1 MLKKK
6 EGFIGEKSIHLPK
19 NVTSRIAQSEIYH
32 SLYLTYIGYYPKAE
46 HHFRKRK
53 SGANES
59 ILIYCVAGSGWFK
72 VNNKS
77 FQIHSNE
84 FIAIPE
90 GIPHSYGSYPNDPW
104 TIYWFHFKGSKS
116 LLIAMALLEKVYSK
130 QNTVLFSE
138 KRVALFDELYFNLEM
153 GYGKSNTGYSS
164 MLLWHFIGTFL
175 HDDIFS
181 LGMKVK
187 EKSPIEQSIE
197 FMKKNIDAKLTLK
210 EICKSACISMSYF
223 SLLFKNNT
231 GYSPIEY
238 FNHLKIQK
246 ACQYLQ
252 FTTLRIK
259 EIADQLG
266 IEDPY
271 YFSKLFT
278 TIMGSS
284 PRKYRGSISEIMK
297 Q

>member
-6 EGFIGEKSIHLPK
+6 EGFIGQKSIHLPK
-19 NVTSRIAQSEIYH
+19 IVTDRIAQSEIYH

-46 HHFRKRK
+46 FHFRQRK
-53 SGANES
+53 NGANES
-59 ILIYCVAGSGWFK
+59 ILIYCVAGTGWFK
-72 VNNKS
+72 VSNKI
-77 FQIHSNE
+77 FKIQANE

-90 GIPHSYGSYPNDPW
+90 GIPHSYGAYPNDPW
-104 TIYWFHFKGSKS
+104 TIYWFHFKGSQS
-116 LLIAMALLEKVYSK
+116 LLIAKALLEKVYTK
-130 QNTVLFSE
+130 QNTLLFSE
-138 KRVALFDELYFNLEM
+138 KRIAIFDELYVNLEM
-153 GYGKSNTGYSS
+153 GYSKSNTGYSS
-164 MLLWHFIGTFL
+164 MLLWNFIGTFL

-181 LGMKVK
+181 MGMKVK
-187 EKSPIEQSIE
+187 EKGPIEQSIE
-197 FMKKNIDAKLTLK
+197 FMKKNIHVKLALND
-210 EICKSACISMSYF
+210 ICKGACISMSYF
-223 SLLFKNNT
+223 SLLFKNKT
-231 GYSPIEY
+231 GYSPIQY

-259 EIADQLG
+259 EIADKLG

-284 PRKYRGSISEIMK
+284 PRKYRANILK
-297 Q
+297 